1 MSFPVDMVTL
11 LTFIPAALAL
21 NLTPGA
27 DMMFCLGQGMRGG
40 WRAAIAADFGIALGG
55 LVHMTLAG
63 LGLAQR
69 WGQFPLAARVWRKR
83 PETVETPVPER
94 IGDL

>member
-40 WRAAIAADFGIALGG
+40 PRAAIAADLGIVLGG
-55 LVHMTLAG
+55 LVHVNVAG
-63 LGLAQR
+63 LGFCICCGWLGGRLPGRGWRGLA
-69 WGQFPLAARVWRKR
+69 WR
-83 PETVETPVPER
+83 
-94 IGDL
+94 